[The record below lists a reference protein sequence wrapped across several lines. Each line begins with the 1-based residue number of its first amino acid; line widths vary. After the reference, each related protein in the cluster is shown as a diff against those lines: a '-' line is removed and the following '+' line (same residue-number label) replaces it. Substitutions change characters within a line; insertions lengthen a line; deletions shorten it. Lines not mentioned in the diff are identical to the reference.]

1 MEKIVKAYCFPQME
15 QARLVVTK
23 DQIQLNKFGAKW
35 LNSKYVQL
43 SIKEDHK
50 QVLLLIIGAD
60 GRSPM
65 SLECGT
71 TLTLQDHESLSKIKP
86 DKVANG
92 SVKQAK
98 YHGHLQIT
106 KDGKHALIFTLKKK
120 A

>member
-1 MEKIVKAYCFPQME
+1 MIFVHNVYY
-15 QARLVVTK
+15 
-23 DQIQLNKFGAKW
+23 I
-35 LNSKYVQL
+35 SKYVQL

-65 SLECGT
+65 SFKCGT

-86 DKVANG
+86 DKVANA

-98 YHGHLQIT
+98 YHGYLQIT
-106 KDGKHALIFTLKKK
+106 KGGKHALIFTLKDKD
-120 A
+120 

>member
-15 QARLVVTK
+15 QARLVVTQ
-23 DQIQLNKFGAKW
+23 DHIQLNKFGVNW

-65 SLECGT
+65 SFECSN

-86 DKVANG
+86 DNVANG

-98 YHGHLQIT
+98 YYGHLQIT
-106 KDGKHALIFTLKKK
+106 KDDKHALIFTLKDK